1 MPPRADSRPGGP
13 YVRRRFLAG
22 PWPAVL
28 LGALCYANLL
38 WGFEGFVYD
47 DRWLI
52 ESNPR
57 VRSLSNFR
65 DLWLTEWWQP
75 FTETS
80 VATNPGRDRLYRP
93 LTLYTF
99 ALNYAVGGLDPFGF
113 RLTNVLLHA
122 IACGLVWKF
131 AYRLLQREGVASIA
145 AALFAVHPVHCDAVS
160 GIVGRAEILAAAF
173 LLLGLVTLAPRDRPP
188 GAARGM
194 LAGLLFFAA
203 LMAKE
208 TAVCY
213 PAVALLLLLH
223 RYGPGTGAVNES
235 RADRRANARWWAVQ
249 LTCLLV
255 PLLVYFPLRFHALEH
270 HLIRTALPGSLTN
283 PLSVATWPERITG
296 SFTILGWYT
305 RVLLNPARL
314 SCDYGQAIIDPQ
326 AGPDGMTL
334 LGIVAAA
341 ALAAALLGYLRRPG
355 VWRTFAVLSA
365 MTLASYVLISNTI
378 VLIGVALAERLMY
391 WSSALVLTMLALAVV
406 ELYRR
411 QCAAG
416 RPLHGVAGFLRV
428 IGVALIAALGVRTA
442 VRNTDWSSTYVLFE
456 RDVATYP
463 RGAHLNRGYANE
475 LLTRSRQVATTAER
489 DAIMRLA
496 WKHLD
501 AALAIRPEYPDAL
514 LQRGQVLGYFGH
526 ADRALRDFEVA
537 ADLDPHNQQA
547 RQALAELKRRMG
559 QTLAPLEELQAAVAT
574 QPADAGL
581 RIRLGMRLI
590 EEGQHRAAREQ
601 LEEAARL
608 APNDGA
614 ALRALGQGLA
624 LVHEYDR
631 AIEVLRRAVA
641 IDDADW
647 ESHAN
652 LTTLLADKDP
662 AAALRHAQRA
672 HALQPADYRCTINL
686 AEAYV
691 VNGHVDDALK
701 LLRPL
706 ARALP
711 ATDPR
716 REVVVRRI
724 ADLERMQR

>member
-1 MPPRADSRPGGP
+1 
-13 YVRRRFLAG
+13 
-22 PWPAVL
+22 
-28 LGALCYANLL
+28 
-38 WGFEGFVYD
+38 
-47 DRWLI
+47 
-52 ESNPR
+52 
-57 VRSLSNFR
+57 
-65 DLWLTEWWQP
+65 
-75 FTETS
+75 
-80 VATNPGRDRLYRP
+80 
-93 LTLYTF
+93 
-99 ALNYAVGGLDPFGF
+99 
-113 RLTNVLLHA
+113 
-122 IACGLVWKF
+122 
-131 AYRLLQREGVASIA
+131 
-145 AALFAVHPVHCDAVS
+145 
-160 GIVGRAEILAAAF
+160 
-173 LLLGLVTLAPRDRPP
+173 
-188 GAARGM
+188 
-194 LAGLLFFAA
+194 
-203 LMAKE
+203 
-208 TAVCY
+208 
-213 PAVALLLLLH
+213 
-223 RYGPGTGAVNES
+223 
-235 RADRRANARWWAVQ
+235 
-249 LTCLLV
+249 
-255 PLLVYFPLRFHALEH
+255 
-270 HLIRTALPGSLTN
+270 
-283 PLSVATWPERITG
+283 
-296 SFTILGWYT
+296 
-305 RVLLNPARL
+305 
-314 SCDYGQAIIDPQ
+314 
-326 AGPDGMTL
+326 
-334 LGIVAAA
+334 
-341 ALAAALLGYLRRPG
+341 
-355 VWRTFAVLSA
+355 
-365 MTLASYVLISNTI
+365 
-378 VLIGVALAERLMY
+378 
-391 WSSALVLTMLALAVV
+391 
-406 ELYRR
+406 
-411 QCAAG
+411 
-416 RPLHGVAGFLRV
+416 
-428 IGVALIAALGVRTA
+428 
-442 VRNTDWSSTYVLFE
+442 LFE